1 MKKEEVEP
9 QLQQVMDAVP
19 VCEGLLFAKANGE
32 VFVGQTITEMDHKA
46 IAKAIGQ
53 MANSKHDSVN
63 KGALV
68 DLTIG
73 LEKGYIV
80 AVLKDEELLIG
91 LLGEDGKTSVG
102 LLLRQLKNI
111 FKLK

>member
-19 VCEGLLFAKANGE
+19 VCEGLLFAKTNGE
-32 VFVGQTITEMDHKA
+32 VLVGQTITEMDHKA
-46 IAKAIGQ
+46 IAKSIGQ
-53 MANSKHDSVN
+53 MVNSKHDSVN

-73 LEKGYIV
+73 LEKGYLV
-80 AVLKDEELLIG
+80 AVVKDDEQLIG

-111 FKLK
+111 FKIK